1 MANQSTYQR
10 KRLLVD
16 PSYQLAFF
24 MKLLGI
30 IVAVG
35 AISAFLAMAIAYRNL
50 SRPELAEQP
59 LLNGALIGI
68 ILALFINLIIAIPIA
83 YYLGLRQSHRVI
95 GPLGRIVRA
104 LEGIGRGEATNGF
117 TLRKGD
123 ILKALETAINQMS
136 RDLAHRFQRPPR
148 SS

>member
-1 MANQSTYQR
+1 MANKPTYQR

-24 MKLLGI
+24 MKLLGT

-35 AISAFLAMAIAYRNL
+35 AISAFLAIAIAYRNL
-50 SRPELAEQP
+50 SRPELEGQP
-59 LLNGALIGI
+59 LLHGALIGI

-83 YYLGLRQSHRVI
+83 YYLGLRQSHRMI
-95 GPLGRIVRA
+95 GPLGRIVKR
-104 LEGIGRGEATNGF
+104 LEAIGQGEVTNGF

-123 ILKALETAINQMS
+123 VLRALETAINQMT
-136 RDLAHRFQRPPR
+136 RDLARRFRPP
-148 SS
+148 S

>member
-1 MANQSTYQR
+1 MTNKPTYQR

-24 MKLLGI
+24 MKLFGT

-35 AISAFLAMAIAYRNL
+35 AISAFLAIAIAYRNL

-59 LLNGALIGI
+59 LLHGALIGI
-68 ILALFINLIIAIPIA
+68 ILALFINLIIAIPVA

-95 GPLGRIVRA
+95 GPLGRLARL
-104 LEGIGRGEATNGF
+104 LEAVGRGESANGF
-117 TLRKGD
+117 SFRKAD
-123 ILKALETAINQMS
+123 VLKSLEAAINQMA
-136 RDLAHRFQRPPR
+136 RDLARRFQHPPR
-148 SS
+148 P